1 MLYRAPSTNDAQ
13 QNGDD
18 GDNQQNVNDA
28 TSEEVA
34 EEANSPDDD
43 QNNGDDIQ
51 QVAHGLKILRRVE
64 GGR

>member
-13 QNGDD
+13 QDGDD

-64 GGR
+64 GR